1 MFSCLFNDKVAIIQ
15 NMLFSFL
22 GVWIHSS
29 LIAHPVQNCN
39 LHEIKMGVFF
49 SSEDKSMR
57 KKHNRHQFKNVNE
70 FLMPRNFLS
79 KLGVFWIKRKRIL
92 PTDPRVV
99 KVAVLLITVVLPS
112 GVWKISLIRHITDRK
127 TNETNKLMWMAFLWQ
142 CNLLKQKEIR
152 KINNLLT

>member
-1 MFSCLFNDKVAIIQ
+1 
-15 NMLFSFL
+15 
-22 GVWIHSS
+22 
-29 LIAHPVQNCN
+29 
-39 LHEIKMGVFF
+39 MGFF

-79 KLGVFWIKRKRIL
+79 KLGVFWIKRKRIS

-142 CNLLKQKEIR
+142 CNLLKQKEIER
-152 KINNLLT
+152 LIFWRNHLVICQIIMKDLSAERSGSMMKC